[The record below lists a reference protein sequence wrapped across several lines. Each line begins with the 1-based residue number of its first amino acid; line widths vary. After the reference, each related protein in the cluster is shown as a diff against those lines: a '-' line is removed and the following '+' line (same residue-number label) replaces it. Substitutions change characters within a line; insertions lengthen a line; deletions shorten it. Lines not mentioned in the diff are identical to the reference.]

1 MAPKVKY
8 TREQIIDVAVEMTRE
23 NGIESV
29 TARNLAARLGTS
41 SRPIF
46 TAFEN
51 MEELHAEIKRRVREI
66 YRDYQKD
73 FKDYKP
79 AFKRHGMQT
88 ILFAQTEPQFF
99 RILFMQKNEDKTLRE
114 SMEEDI
120 ANVDEIIEVI
130 QRDYGLDEEH
140 AMHLLEHMWIH
151 TYGISVL
158 CAQGVCVFEEVE
170 ISRRLSESFIG
181 MLTVLKSNQLQN
193 YANDTS
199 VEKIGPAES

>member
-41 SRPIF
+41 SRPLF

-114 SMEEDI
+114 SMEKNI
-120 ANVDEIIEVI
+120 ASVDEIIEVI

-158 CAQGVCVFEEVE
+158 CAQGVCVFEEKE

-181 MLTVLKSNQLQN
+181 MLTVLKSDQLQN